1 MADVAPTVA
10 DPDTLVSRGE
20 DPEIRPDRRVHS
32 SLGVFHRLWPWG
44 CLGLVGS
51 LLVAL
56 AGPRIVNGGAIP
68 WWYHPTWPASR
79 SANLVALYVGM
90 GALSAAWLGLG
101 RVLAGPRGVRQ
112 VELWIIGALWLVPLA
127 LGPALFSRDVYS
139 YLAQGTILHLGL
151 SPYHDAPVVLG
162 HLGHAHLLQA
172 VSPFWRH
179 TTAPYGPLFLA
190 LISLIASISGSNLI
204 VGVLL
209 VRITLLLGIVLLVV
223 FIPRLA
229 AALGADPV
237 RATWLAIL
245 SPLVLLELV
254 AAGHN
259 DALMIGLLVAG
270 VTLALERHP
279 LLGIAACAVAATIK
293 VPAALGAVFIAVAW
307 ARALPT
313 PRARVRFLATGAL
326 TGVGVMAAVS
336 LATGL
341 GVSWISTS
349 LFSTPAKVRLA
360 ITPATGLDGRRAAP
374 RRRHF
379 GQLTWNRIGARPGRG
394 RAHGRA
400 RSGPA
405 VARAAREHG
414 ALPRSPAAGR
424 GRRRPRRVAVVFHLG
439 VRVAGGVPGARA
451 LARACGGRGAVRLPG
466 QAVRDPR
473 AAPGY
478 GADRDRRLCRAGRR
492 SLVHLEARTRR
503 PRDRRP
509 SAKRVGWRSFGA
521 RQILI
526 PVAGEARW

>member
-1 MADVAPTVA
+1 MADVGPIVA
-10 DPDTLVSRGE
+10 DPDTLAGHGE
-20 DPEIRPDRRVHS
+20 DPEIRLARRGPGEF
-32 SLGVFHRLWPWG
+32 GVFRRLWPWA

-56 AGPRIVNGGAIP
+56 AGPRIVDGGVIS
-68 WWYHPTWPASR
+68 WWYAPAWPAAR

-101 RVLAGPRGVRQ
+101 RVVAGARRVRLS
-112 VELWIIGALWLVPLA
+112 ELWIIGALWVVPLA

-172 VSPFWRH
+172 VSPFWRR

-190 LISLIASISGSNLI
+190 LISLIASVSGSHLI

-209 VRITLLLGIVLLVV
+209 VRITLLGGIVLLAV

-229 AALGADPV
+229 RALGSDPV

-259 DALMIGLLVAG
+259 DALMIGLMVAG

-279 LLGIAACAVAATIK
+279 LLGIAVCALAATIK
-293 VPAALGAVFIAVAW
+293 VPAAIGAVFIAVAW

-313 PRARVRFLATGAL
+313 SSARVRFLATGAL
-326 TGVGVMAAVS
+326 TAVGVMAVVS

-341 GVSWISTS
+341 GVSWISSS

-360 ITPATGLDGRRAAP
+360 ITPATGLGWTVGALLHDVGISASSRGIESALGLVAVALTAMLAVVLLWRVRLENLVLYLGVLLLAAAAGGP
-374 RRRHF
+374 AAWPWYF
-379 GQLTWNRIGARPGRG
+379 TWGFVLLAACPGPGRS
-394 RAHGRA
+394 RVI
-400 RSGPA
+400 PVA
-405 VARAAREHG
+405 VALSVFLVKPSG
-414 ALPRSPAAGR
+414 ILALPLDTAPVVVGVYAVLAGAAWYAWRRGHDGGGSAGR
-424 GRRRPRRVAVVFHLG
+424 TPEVS
-439 VRVAGGVPGARA
+439 GGAPSA
-451 LARACGGRGAVRLPG
+451 LAR
-466 QAVRDPR
+466 
-473 AAPGY
+473 
-478 GADRDRRLCRAGRR
+478 
-492 SLVHLEARTRR
+492 S
-503 PRDRRP
+503 
-509 SAKRVGWRSFGA
+509 
-521 RQILI
+521 
-526 PVAGEARW
+526 

>member
-1 MADVAPTVA
+1 MADVSPTVA
-10 DPDTLVSRGE
+10 DPDTLVPRSE
-20 DPEIRPDRRVHS
+20 DPEIRLDRRVHS
-32 SLGVFHRLWPWG
+32 KLGVFRRLWPWA

-51 LLVAL
+51 LLIAL
-56 AGPRIVNGGAIP
+56 TGPRIVDGGAIS

-79 SANLVALYVGM
+79 SANLAALYVGM
-90 GALSAAWLGLG
+90 AALSAAWLGLG
-101 RVLAGPRGVRQ
+101 RVLAGPRRVRQ
-112 VELWIIGALWLVPLA
+112 SELWIIGALWLVPLT

-162 HLGHAHLLQA
+162 HLGHAHLLQT

-204 VGVLL
+204 LGVLL
-209 VRITLLLGIVLLVV
+209 VRITLLVGIVLLAV

-307 ARALPT
+307 ACALPT
-313 PRARVRFLATGAL
+313 PRARVRFLTRGAL
-326 TGVGVMAAVS
+326 TAVGVVTAVS
-336 LATGL
+336 LSTGL
-341 GVSWISTS
+341 GVGWISTS

-360 ITPATGLDGRRAAP
+360 ITPATGLGWTVGALLHDVGISASSRGIESALGLVAVALTAVLGVVLLWRVRLENMVLYLGVLLVAAAAGGP
-374 RRRHF
+374 AAWPWYF
-379 GQLTWNRIGARPGRG
+379 TWGFVLLAACPGPGRSRVIPVAVALSVFLVKPSGILALPLGSAPIVVVVYAVLAGAAWYTWRRGHDDRGTAG
-394 RAHGRA
+394 RAPH
-400 RSGPA
+400 
-405 VARAAREHG
+405 
-414 ALPRSPAAGR
+414 
-424 GRRRPRRVAVVFHLG
+424 
-439 VRVAGGVPGARA
+439 VPGGAPSA
-451 LARACGGRGAVRLPG
+451 LAR
-466 QAVRDPR
+466 
-473 AAPGY
+473 
-478 GADRDRRLCRAGRR
+478 
-492 SLVHLEARTRR
+492 S
-503 PRDRRP
+503 
-509 SAKRVGWRSFGA
+509 
-521 RQILI
+521 
-526 PVAGEARW
+526 

>member
-1 MADVAPTVA
+1 MADVSPTVA
-10 DPDTLVSRGE
+10 DPGTLVGRGE
-20 DPEIRPDRRVHS
+20 DPEIRLDRRVHRG
-32 SLGVFHRLWPWG
+32 LGVFRRLWPWG

-51 LLVAL
+51 VLVAF
-56 AGPRIVNGGAIP
+56 AGPRIVNGGAIS
-68 WWYHPTWPASR
+68 WWYAPTWPPSR

-90 GALSAAWLGLG
+90 AALSAAWLALG
-101 RVLAGPRGVRQ
+101 RVLEGPRGVRQ
-112 VELWIIGALWLVPLA
+112 FELWIIGALWLVPLA

-172 VSPFWRH
+172 VSPFWRR

-209 VRITLLLGIVLLVV
+209 VRITLLVGIVLLAV

-259 DALMIGLLVAG
+259 DALMIGLMVAG

-279 LLGIAACAVAATIK
+279 MLGIAACAVAATIK
-293 VPAALGAVFIAVAW
+293 VPAAIGAVFIAVAW

-313 PRARVRFLATGAL
+313 PRARARFLVMGAL
-326 TGVGVMAAVS
+326 SAVGVIAAVS
-336 LATGL
+336 VATGL
-341 GVSWISTS
+341 GVSWISTT

-360 ITPATGLDGRRAAP
+360 ITPATGLGWTVGGLLHDIGISASSRGIESALGLVAVALTAVLGLVLLWRVRLENMVLYLGVLLLAAAAGGP
-374 RRRHF
+374 AAWPWYF
-379 GQLTWNRIGARPGRG
+379 TWGFVLLAACPGPGRS
-394 RAHGRA
+394 RAI
-400 RSGPA
+400 PVA
-405 VARAAREHG
+405 VALSVFLVKPSGTLALPLGSAPVVVAVYAGLAGAAWYTWRRGHDDHGTAARAPNVSGG
-414 ALPRSPAAGR
+414 APS
-424 GRRRPRRVAVVFHLG
+424 
-439 VRVAGGVPGARA
+439 A
-451 LARACGGRGAVRLPG
+451 LAR
-466 QAVRDPR
+466 
-473 AAPGY
+473 
-478 GADRDRRLCRAGRR
+478 
-492 SLVHLEARTRR
+492 S
-503 PRDRRP
+503 
-509 SAKRVGWRSFGA
+509 
-521 RQILI
+521 
-526 PVAGEARW
+526 